1 MKRNSLG
8 WWLAAI
14 NVLIVVLVAAG
25 MSWFA
30 IDLLGRL
37 ADSQER
43 ARVQLAGADA
53 HTELTRSSEDALTYA
68 RVLAERPTLR
78 RLLSEQDLA
87 NLQPFLQRFCD
98 TANLDACAV
107 FEGDQLLGAGGVDA
121 PWNELIAAIREQ
133 GERFLVAPRKA
144 SGTEVAPPAFLGATS
159 PIPEFAAGARVI
171 VAHRLDDKFAQRL
184 GLLTGA
190 AIRFRDYRSFNTTTE
205 DAYTPLHTAALAD
218 GRFAVARLSELG
230 SYASSYPV
238 FSSTGEGVVLIESR
252 ISSAQTDREVS
263 ALKMRLLTIAS
274 VLGALAL
281 LAGVLLGRRVT
292 RPAEALTE
300 AALRL
305 GQGDFA
311 TSIPTGGPA
320 EIGQL
325 ARTMDDM
332 RRNLIDLTGALRTRD
347 AESQAV
353 LGGIVEGV
361 YAVDRERRIRYLNPQ
376 AAKLLGIEADQAIGR
391 FCGDVLRPHC
401 VDDELPCDTSC
412 PILAARQRGQAEAVE
427 NLQTPAGDRR
437 MVLVSARPVDD
448 LQVQV
453 IRDETELEGVRR
465 ARDTV
470 LANISH
476 EFRTPLAAQLA
487 SIELL
492 REGLATRSPA
502 QSEELVIALERS
514 TLRLTRLIDNLLESV
529 RIESGQLDV
538 RQQSLDMA
546 DVIEDA
552 TGLVDALLRQR
563 SQHIERDLQGDLSLR
578 GDALR
583 LTQVFVNLLANAS
596 KFAPE
601 ATAIRV
607 GARRD
612 AERIIAWVEDAG
624 PGLPGGAQQSVFERF
639 GRGGVEPAPGGMG
652 LGLAISRSIVQR
664 HGGSIG
670 FSRTTDG
677 YTRVELNLPAG
688 IPE

>member
-1 MKRNSLG
+1 MTSSRSA
-8 WWLAAI
+8 W
-14 NVLIVVLVAAG
+14 
-25 MSWFA
+25 
-30 IDLLGRL
+30 
-37 ADSQER
+37 DS
-43 ARVQLAGADA
+43 
-53 HTELTRSSEDALTYA
+53 
-68 RVLAERPTLR
+68 RP
-78 RLLSEQDLA
+78 
-87 NLQPFLQRFCD
+87 
-98 TANLDACAV
+98 
-107 FEGDQLLGAGGVDA
+107 A
-121 PWNELIAAIREQ
+121 P
-133 GERFLVAPRKA
+133 
-144 SGTEVAPPAFLGATS
+144 S
-159 PIPEFAAGARVI
+159 
-171 VAHRLDDKFAQRL
+171 
-184 GLLTGA
+184 
-190 AIRFRDYRSFNTTTE
+190 IRFRDYRGFNTAPE
-205 DAYTPLHTAALAD
+205 DAFTQLHTAALAD
-218 GRFAVARLSELG
+218 GRFAVARLSQLG

-252 ISSAQTDREVS
+252 ISSEQTDREVRG
-263 ALKMRLLTIAS
+263 LKMRLLTIAT

-292 RPAEALTE
+292 RPAEALTD

-332 RRNLIDLTGALRTRD
+332 RRNLIELTGTLRKRD

-376 AAKLLGIEADQAIGR
+376 AAKLLGITAEEAIGR
-391 FCGDVLRPHC
+391 FCGDVLKPHC
-401 VDDELPCDTSC
+401 IDDELPCDTNC

-427 NLQTPAGDRR
+427 NLRTPAGDRR
-437 MVLVSARPVDD
+437 MVLISARPVDD

-492 REGLATRSPA
+492 REGLATRTPA
-502 QSEELVIALERS
+502 QNEELVISLERS

-538 RQQSLDMA
+538 RQQSLDLT
-546 DVIEDA
+546 DVIDDA

-563 SQHIERDLQGDLSLR
+563 AQHIERDLQGDLSLN

-601 ATAIRV
+601 STAIRV
-607 GARRD
+607 GARR
-612 AERIIAWVEDAG
+612 ETGRIIAWVEDAG
-624 PGLPGGAQQSVFERF
+624 PGLPDGAQKSMFERF
-639 GRGGVEPAPGGMG
+639 ERGGVEPAPGGMG

-664 HGGSIG
+664 HGGSIS
-670 FSRTTDG
+670 FSRTADG
-677 YTRVELNLPAG
+677 YTRFELTLPAQ
-688 IPE
+688 PPT

>member
-1 MKRNSLG
+1 
-8 WWLAAI
+8 
-14 NVLIVVLVAAG
+14 
-25 MSWFA
+25 
-30 IDLLGRL
+30 
-37 ADSQER
+37 
-43 ARVQLAGADA
+43 
-53 HTELTRSSEDALTYA
+53 
-68 RVLAERPTLR
+68 
-78 RLLSEQDLA
+78 
-87 NLQPFLQRFCD
+87 
-98 TANLDACAV
+98 
-107 FEGDQLLGAGGVDA
+107 
-121 PWNELIAAIREQ
+121 
-133 GERFLVAPRKA
+133 
-144 SGTEVAPPAFLGATS
+144 
-159 PIPEFAAGARVI
+159 
-171 VAHRLDDKFAQRL
+171 
-184 GLLTGA
+184 
-190 AIRFRDYRSFNTTTE
+190 
-205 DAYTPLHTAALAD
+205 LHTAALAD
-218 GRFAVARLSELG
+218 GRFAVAHLSRLG

-238 FSSTGEGVVLIESR
+238 FSSTGEGIVLIESR
-252 ISSAQTDREVS
+252 ISSAQTDREVH
-263 ALKMRLLTIAS
+263 ALKMRLLTVAA

-281 LAGVLLGRRVT
+281 LGGVLLGRRVT
-292 RPAEALTE
+292 RPAEALTD

-332 RRNLIDLTGALRTRD
+332 RRNLIDLTGTLRKRD

-376 AAKLLGIEADQAIGR
+376 AAKLLGIAAEEAIGR
-391 FCGDVLRPHC
+391 FCGDVLKPHC

-437 MVLVSARPVDD
+437 MVLISARPVDD

-453 IRDETELEGVRR
+453 IRDETELEAVRR

-492 REGLATRSPA
+492 REGLVTRTPA
-502 QSEELVIALERS
+502 QNEELVIALERS

-538 RQQSLDMA
+538 RQQSLDLA
-546 DVIEDA
+546 DVIDDA
-552 TGLVDALLRQR
+552 AGMVDALLRQR
-563 SQHIERDLQGDLSLR
+563 SQHIERDLQGDLSLH

-601 ATAIRV
+601 STAIRV

-612 AERIIAWVEDAG
+612 TGKIVAWVEDAG
-624 PGLPGGAQQSVFERF
+624 PGLPDSAHKSVFERF

-664 HGGSIG
+664 HGGDISI
-670 FSRTTDG
+670 SRTADG
-677 YTRVELNLPAG
+677 YTRFELNLPAEL
-688 IPE
+688 PT

>member
-53 HTELTRSSEDALTYA
+53 RAELTRASEDALTYA
-68 RVLAERPTLR
+68 RVLTERPTLR
-78 RLLSEQDLA
+78 RLLTEQDLG
-87 NLQPFLQRFCD
+87 NLQPFLQRFCS
-98 TANLDACAV
+98 TTGMDACAV
-107 FEGDQLLGAGGVDA
+107 FTGDQLLGAVGADV
-121 PWNELIAAIREQ
+121 PWNELTAAIGEQ
-133 GERFLVAPRKA
+133 GERFLVAPR
-144 SGTEVAPPAFLGATS
+144 TTPQAFLGATS
-159 PIPEFAAGARVI
+159 NIPESPGSRVI
-171 VAHRLDDKFAQRL
+171 VAHRLDDKYALRL
-184 GLLTGA
+184 GQQTGSV
-190 AIRFRDYRSFNTTTE
+190 IRFRNYRGFNTAPE
-205 DAYTPLHTAALAD
+205 DAFTPLHTAALAD
-218 GRFAVARLSELG
+218 GRFAVARLSQLG

-252 ISSAQTDREVS
+252 ISSEKTDREVH
-263 ALKMRLLTIAS
+263 ALKMRLLAIAT

-281 LAGVLLGRRVT
+281 LGGVLLGRRVT
-292 RPAEALTE
+292 RPAEALTD

-332 RRNLIDLTGALRTRD
+332 RRNLIELTGTLRTRD

-376 AAKLLGIEADQAIGR
+376 AAKLLGITADQAIGR

-401 VDDELPCDTSC
+401 VNDELPCDTSC

-427 NLQTPAGDRR
+427 NLRTPAGDRR
-437 MVLVSARPVDD
+437 MVLISARPVDE

-453 IRDETELEGVRR
+453 LRDETELEGVRR

-492 REGLATRSPA
+492 REGLATRTAA
-502 QSEELVIALERS
+502 QNEELVIALERS

-538 RQQSLDMA
+538 RQQSLELTE
-546 DVIEDA
+546 VIDDA

-563 SQHIERDLQGDLSLR
+563 SQHIERDLQGDLSLH

-601 ATAIRV
+601 ASAIRV
-607 GARRD
+607 NARR
-612 AERIIAWVEDAG
+612 EGQHIIAAVEDAG
-624 PGLPGGAQQSVFERF
+624 PGLPEGAQQSVFERF
-639 GRGGVEPAPGGMG
+639 ERGGVEPAPGGMG

-664 HGGSIG
+664 HGGSISV
-670 FSRTTDG
+670 SRTPDG
-677 YTRVELNLPAG
+677 YTRFELKLPTEQTA
-688 IPE
+688 

>member
-25 MSWFA
+25 VSWFA
-30 IDLLGRL
+30 IDLLERL

-53 HTELTRSSEDALTYA
+53 RAELTRASEDALTFA

-78 RLLSEQDLA
+78 RLLAEQDLA
-87 NLQPFLQRFCD
+87 NLQPFLQRFCG
-98 TANLDACAV
+98 TANMDACAV
-107 FEGDQLLGAGGVDA
+107 LQGDQLLGAAGADV
-121 PWNELIAAIREQ
+121 PWNELTAAIREQ
-133 GERFLVAPRKA
+133 GERFLVAPRA
-144 SGTEVAPPAFLGATS
+144 APSAFLGATS
-159 PIPEFAAGARVI
+159 AIPEFAAGARVI
-171 VAHRLDDKFAQRL
+171 VAHQLNDRFAQRL
-184 GLLTGA
+184 GQQSGST
-190 AIRFRDYRSFNTTTE
+190 IRFRDYRAFNSAPE

-218 GRFAVARLSELG
+218 GRFAVARLGKLG

-238 FSSTGEGVVLIESR
+238 FSSTGEGIVLIESR
-252 ISSAQTDREVS
+252 ISSEQTDREVR
-263 ALKMRLLTIAS
+263 ALKWRLLTIAA
-274 VLGALAL
+274 VLGVLAL
-281 LAGVLLGRRVT
+281 LAGVLLGRRIT
-292 RPAEALTE
+292 RPAEALTD

-332 RRNLIDLTGALRTRD
+332 RRNLIELTGTLRKRD

-376 AAKLLGIEADQAIGR
+376 AAKLLGIAAEDAIGR
-391 FCGDVLRPHC
+391 FCGDVLKPHC
-401 VDDELPCDTSC
+401 VDDDLPCDTSC

-492 REGLATRSPA
+492 REGLATRTPA
-502 QSEELVIALERS
+502 QNEELVISLERS
-514 TLRLTRLIDNLLESV
+514 TLRLTRPIDNLLESV

-538 RQQSLDMA
+538 RQQSLDLT
-546 DVIEDA
+546 DVIDDA

-563 SQHIERDLQGDLSLR
+563 SQHIQRDLQGDLSLN

-601 ATAIRV
+601 STTIRV

-612 AERIIAWVEDAG
+612 AGRIIAWVEDAG
-624 PGLPGGAQQSVFERF
+624 PGLPEGTQKSLFERF
-639 GRGGVEPAPGGMG
+639 ERGGVEPAPGGMG

-670 FSRTTDG
+670 FSRTADG
-677 YTRVELNLPAG
+677 YTRFELNLPAV
-688 IPE
+688 PQA

>member
-1 MKRNSLG
+1 
-8 WWLAAI
+8 
-14 NVLIVVLVAAG
+14 
-25 MSWFA
+25 
-30 IDLLGRL
+30 
-37 ADSQER
+37 
-43 ARVQLAGADA
+43 
-53 HTELTRSSEDALTYA
+53 
-68 RVLAERPTLR
+68 
-78 RLLSEQDLA
+78 
-87 NLQPFLQRFCD
+87 
-98 TANLDACAV
+98 
-107 FEGDQLLGAGGVDA
+107 
-121 PWNELIAAIREQ
+121 
-133 GERFLVAPRKA
+133 
-144 SGTEVAPPAFLGATS
+144 
-159 PIPEFAAGARVI
+159 
-171 VAHRLDDKFAQRL
+171 
-184 GLLTGA
+184 
-190 AIRFRDYRSFNTTTE
+190 
-205 DAYTPLHTAALAD
+205 
-218 GRFAVARLSELG
+218 LSELG

-427 NLQTPAGDRR
+427 NLQTPVGDRR

-492 REGLATRSPA
+492 REGLATRTPA

-563 SQHIERDLQGDLSLR
+563 SQHIERDLQGDLSLH

-612 AERIIAWVEDAG
+612 TDRVIAWVEDAG

-677 YTRVELNLPAG
+677 YTRVEVNLPAG
-688 IPE
+688 PAA